1 MAKDIC
7 ERFGKRLRA
16 LRTERG
22 WSQTYL
28 SVHTG
33 LSRTF
38 ISDVELGRKE
48 PCLRTLEIFALG
60 FEISLGELLE
70 GKTVKG

>member
-1 MAKDIC
+1 M
-7 ERFGKRLRA
+7 
-16 LRTERG
+16 
-22 WSQTYL
+22 YL

-48 PCLRTLEIFALG
+48 PCLRSLEILALA
-60 FEISLGELLE
+60 FEISLGDLMRE
-70 GKTVKG
+70 V